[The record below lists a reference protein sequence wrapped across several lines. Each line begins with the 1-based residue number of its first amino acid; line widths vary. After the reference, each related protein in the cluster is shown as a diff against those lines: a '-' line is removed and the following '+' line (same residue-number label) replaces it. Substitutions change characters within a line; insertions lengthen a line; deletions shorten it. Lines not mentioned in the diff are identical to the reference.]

1 MLVLSRKKGQSIVI
15 GDGIEIFVV
24 SVEGDQVKIGINA
37 PPEIK
42 VYRKE
47 VLEAIRESN
56 REAVASPD
64 ALQKL
69 KKMNAASLE
78 KFRNPET

>member
-24 SVEGDQVKIGINA
+24 SVEGDQVKIGIDA

-64 ALQKL
+64 ALLKL
-69 KKMNAASLE
+69 KNLNAASLE